1 MNNIGAYN
9 TGKTDKIS
17 LNKMNFDVIN
27 LHPKYSHTNAETA
40 KSEIETKLFDIFK
53 KYANRHWKQ

>member
-27 LHPKYSHTNAETA
+27 LYPRYSCVNAETV
-40 KSEIETKLFDIFK
+40 KFEIETKLFNIFK
-53 KYANRHWKQ
+53 TYENKP

>member
-9 TGKTDKIS
+9 TGETDKIS

-27 LHPKYSHTNAETA
+27 LYPRYTCVNAETV
-40 KSEIETKLFDIFK
+40 KFEIETT
-53 KYANRHWKQ
+53 RQ